1 MKELRAGFLKL
12 NWQDWVNG
20 LSTAIFTAVIPV
32 LYQATQQGMD
42 LLHYDWASVGK
53 LALSA
58 GFGYI
63 LRKFLTTEDG
73 HVMGV
78 VKA

>member
-1 MKELRAGFLKL
+1 MQNLTSGFLKL
-12 NWQDWVNG
+12 NLQDWING

-32 LYQATQQGMD
+32 LYQATQQGVN
-42 LLHYDWASVGK
+42 LFSYDWASVGK

-58 GFGYI
+58 GVGYI
-63 LRKFLTTEDG
+63 LRKLMSNDKNE
-73 HVMGV
+73 VLGV